1 MQSTSNLDV
10 LTVID
15 QSPKELDQIP
25 FLHYDV
31 SSGKKKYG
39 ILLVDVQLAVEPDA
53 MKASILQRMCRL
65 DRAQRSTVG
74 NQTTNGSRILELQL
88 IPEIH
93 QPWDD
98 IHSIV
103 EKAHK
108 LQAYPQSCVNIILC
122 SSQQLGLIGTITK
135 TMSSYH
141 SPVLPGEACRPNI
154 DLQHKMLDYLV
165 LQK

>member
-31 SSGKKKYG
+31 SSGKKSYG
-39 ILLVDVQLAVEPDA
+39 ILLVDGQLVVELDV
-53 MKASILQRMCRL
+53 MLSFILQRIFRL
-65 DRAQRSTVG
+65 DRALQSNVG
-74 NQTTNGSRILELQL
+74 HQSTNGSRMLELQP

-93 QPWDD
+93 QSRDD

-103 EKAHK
+103 DKAH
-108 LQAYPQSCVNIILC
+108 
-122 SSQQLGLIGTITK
+122 
-135 TMSSYH
+135 
-141 SPVLPGEACRPNI
+141 
-154 DLQHKMLDYLV
+154 
-165 LQK
+165 